1 MNDFTDKTAVV
12 TGAAS
17 GIGLALAEAFARRGA
32 RVVAADVEAAALDQ
46 AAEQL
51 RAITGDVLAVR
62 TDVRRPE
69 EVEALADAT
78 RERFGNTHIL
88 CNNAGVG
95 SGGLIET
102 MSLDDWRWTIDVN
115 LWGVIHGLHNFLP
128 AMRASGEP
136 CHVVNT
142 ASMAGL
148 VSNPGMGVYNATKQ
162 AVVAISETLAL
173 ECQGSNVGVSVLC
186 PGWVNT
192 RINESARNAPADHLL
207 SQPSEEAIAMQNQIT
222 ELLRAGLAPEA
233 VAAAVVAAIEENRL
247 YILTHPDFMPMFE
260 ARAAAIL
267 AAASPAS

>member
-115 LWGVIHGLHNFLP
+115 LWGVIHGLHSFLP

-173 ECQGSNVGVSVLC
+173 ECQGSN
-186 PGWVNT
+186 
-192 RINESARNAPADHLL
+192 
-207 SQPSEEAIAMQNQIT
+207 SEEAIAMQNQIT